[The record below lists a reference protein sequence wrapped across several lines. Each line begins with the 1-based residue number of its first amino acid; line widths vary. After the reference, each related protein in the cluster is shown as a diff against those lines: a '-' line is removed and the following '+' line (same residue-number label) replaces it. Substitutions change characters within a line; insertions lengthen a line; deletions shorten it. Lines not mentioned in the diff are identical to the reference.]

1 MIIDRLLESMPDRD
15 RSRSNDRHREH
26 EKPQREVQQAQTQEN
41 LVPKVL
47 GDSLPTML
55 LSSIRQVVRS
65 FTDKIGKL
73 QRAMK
78 RKDMQ
83 ETGLATVEAEL
94 DAAFSESAKE
104 MLS

>member
-1 MIIDRLLESMPDRD
+1 MPDPD

-26 EKPQREVQQAQTQEN
+26 EKPQREVQQTQTQED
-41 LVPKVL
+41 LVQKVL

-55 LSSIRQVVRS
+55 LSSIRQVVRN

-78 RKDMQ
+78 RKDKQ
-83 ETGLATVEAEL
+83 ETGLATLEAEL
-94 DAAFSESAKE
+94 DAAFSESA
-104 MLS
+104 